1 MISTTPVIP
10 GSHGLSLS
18 RDRAAERSG
27 NAPVQRTP
35 AYDRS
40 PEGKA
45 RKAAEDMV
53 SLSLIEPTLKMLRES
68 NNAAAP
74 FAPGDVEKAFGPL
87 LDQAISQRIVRASGF
102 GIVDRLASDLL
113 KHGGAPRGTGVELH
127 A

>member
-1 MISTTPVIP
+1 MISATPITP
-10 GSHGLSLS
+10 GSHGLTLS
-18 RDRAAERSG
+18 RDRAAQRSG
-27 NAPVQRTP
+27 DAPFRRTL
-35 AYDRS
+35 AYERS

-113 KHGGAPRGTGVELH
+113 KHGAAPRTPEIELH